1 MMIEPFLSANP
12 VLRKLEDAG
21 YEAYF
26 VGGSVRDYLLKRR
39 ISDVDIAASAT
50 PDEVK
55 AIFPKTV
62 DIGIE
67 HGTVLVL
74 FNGGS
79 YEVTTFRTEAEYQDY
94 RRPKEVAFI
103 RNLQEDLKRRDFTMN
118 AIAMDRNGKL
128 IDPFDGQTAIRDKII
143 QTVGKAEERFGEDA
157 LRMLRAVRFLSQL
170 AFTIEKDTIK
180 ALIKQI
186 DLLKNIAVERKKAE
200 FEKLLNGKNQKEAI
214 KVLLDTNLFLYLPG
228 LATKKRQLK
237 QLLNFQC
244 ESLNKNEMWSILLF
258 CLEIKEKSAGTFLR
272 EWRMPIKDIREI
284 QKMLLFLEKRL
295 QHEWSVYD
303 LYRAGHDNILSVEKL
318 YVVINGIRETDS
330 MDHWLDLYENLPIK
344 HVADINVTGNDVMKW
359 LDKSGGP
366 WLKVTLLRIEAAIVA
381 GELENNKQ
389 KIKEWLLTC
398 SPN

>member
-1 MMIEPFLSANP
+1 MIEPFLSANP

-26 VGGSVRDYLLKRR
+26 VGGSVRDFLLKRR
-39 ISDVDIAASAT
+39 ISDVDIASSAT

-55 AIFPKTV
+55 SIFLKTV

-79 YEVTTFRTEAEYQDY
+79 YEITTFRTEADYQDY

-103 RNLQEDLKRRDFTMN
+103 RNLQDDLKRRDFTMN

-157 LRMLRAVRFLSQL
+157 LRMLRAVRFVSQL
-170 AFTIEKDTIK
+170 AFTIEKDTIT

-228 LATKKRQLK
+228 LATKKQQLK

-258 CLEIKEKSAGTFLR
+258 CLEIMEKSAGTFLR

-284 QKMLLFLEKRL
+284 QQMLLFLEKRL
-295 QHEWSVYD
+295 QQEWSVYD

-318 YVVINGIRETDS
+318 YVVINGITETDS
-330 MDHWLDLYENLPIK
+330 MDHWLDLYEKLPIK
-344 HVADINVTGNDVMKW
+344 HVSDIHVTGNDVMEW
-359 LDKSGGP
+359 FEKSGGP
-366 WLKVTLLRIEAAIVA
+366 WLKETLLRIEAAIVA